1 MTTRNLRRQPT
12 GRAVRLARTIA
23 ATTGVLMLTAA
34 AGCAGSSLDT
44 TANDTPSGDTIT
56 VGLILPKTG
65 PYQSLGEDMAEA
77 WDLYLELHGGKLGGH
92 TIVTKTADEGTDE
105 ATARKSALKLLD
117 QDHAT
122 VLVGSASAVPSA
134 VIAPLAAAR
143 HVPFI
148 GTGGRPSDKVMPDV
162 SYVWHTSWQSR
173 ETGAAIAPYLAKT
186 IKGSV
191 YAIGPAYTG
200 GYDQLGGFTD
210 AFVKAGG
217 KLANPEGG
225 NAPGGNA
232 FAETPF
238 PGTKDYKPYLNKVRA
253 SGAKAVYTFY
263 AGADAIQFVKDYRD
277 AGLSDVPLYAA
288 GFLTEGD
295 ALESEGANADGIF
308 TVLNYSPTISNQANA
323 ELVQDF
329 QKKFNKTPTLYNVTA
344 WDAAQVL
351 DLAIAKASATPAG
364 SPSSAPATGP
374 SSAGASLA
382 ASSPAS
388 AGPTANGSGSA
399 SATTSAGSVPPV
411 TGQAINTAIAGLG
424 QINSPRDTFRLDPA
438 SHAPIQPFYLRK
450 VQSDGRSRSNAVIAT
465 LIPAN

>member
-1 MTTRNLRRQPT
+1 LS
-12 GRAVRLARTIA
+12 RAAAA
-23 ATTGVLMLTAA
+23 ATAVLTLTAA

-44 TANDTPSGDTIT
+44 TSAETSSDAIT
-56 VGLILPKTG
+56 VGLILPKSG
-65 PYQSLGEDMAEA
+65 PYQSLGDDMGEA
-77 WDLYLELHGGKLGGH
+77 WNLYLELHGGKLGGH
-92 TIVTKTADEGTDE
+92 RIVTTTADEGTDE

-148 GTGGRPSDKVMPDV
+148 GTGGRPSTLTDV

-186 IKGSV
+186 VKGSV

-200 GYDQLGGFTD
+200 GYDQMGGFDD

-217 KLANPEGG
+217 KLANPEGV
-225 NAPGGNA
+225 NAPGKNA

-238 PGTKDYKPYLNKVRA
+238 PGTTDYKPYLNKIRA
-253 SGAKAVYTFY
+253 TGATAVYTFY
-263 AGADAIQFVKDYRD
+263 AGKDAIQFVKDYRD
-277 AGLSDVPLYAA
+277 AGLSDIPLYAA

-295 ALESEGANADGIF
+295 ALDSEGANADGIY
-308 TVLNYSPTISNQANA
+308 TVLNYSPTIQNDANA

-329 QKKFNKTPTLYNVTA
+329 QKKFNRTPNLFNVTA

-351 DLAIAKASATPAG
+351 DLAIAKASTTPAT
-364 SPSSAPATGP
+364 S
-374 SSAGASLA
+374 
-382 ASSPAS
+382 ASSPAATGSASSSPAAASSAAANAAASGS
-388 AGPTANGSGSA
+388 AGPA
-399 SATTSAGSVPPV
+399 PV

-424 QINSPRDTFRLDPA
+424 QINSPRGAFRLDPA

-450 VQSDGRSRSNAVIAT
+450 VQSDGRSRSNVVIAT
-465 LIPAN
+465 LIPAPANS

>member
-1 MTTRNLRRQPT
+1 MARPI
-12 GRAVRLARTIA
+12 GAAIAVLT
-23 ATTGVLMLTAA
+23 LTAV

-44 TANDTPSGDTIT
+44 TTTTTDDDAASGDTIT

-65 PYQSLGEDMAEA
+65 PYQSLGDDMANA
-77 WDLYLELHGGKLGGH
+77 WNLYLELHGGKLGGR
-92 TIVTKTADEGTDE
+92 TVVTKTADEGTDE
-105 ATARKSALKLLD
+105 TTARKSALRLLD
-117 QDHAT
+117 SDHAT

-148 GTGGRPSDKVMPDV
+148 GTGGRPADTAMPDR
-162 SYVWHTSWQSR
+162 SYVWHVSWQSR

-217 KLANPEGG
+217 KLANPEGV
-225 NAPGGNA
+225 NAPGANA
-232 FAETPF
+232 FAQTPF
-238 PGTKDYKPYLNKVRA
+238 PGTKDYKPYLNKIRA
-253 SGAKAVYTFY
+253 TGAKAVYTFY
-263 AGADAIQFVKDYRD
+263 AGTDAVQFVKDYRD
-277 AGLSDVPLYAA
+277 AGLSDIPLYAA
-288 GFLTEGD
+288 GFLTEGK
-295 ALESEGANADGIF
+295 ALDDEGANADGIY
-308 TVLNYSPTISNQANA
+308 TVLNYSPTLPGDANA

-329 QKKFNKTPTLYNVTA
+329 QKKFQKTPTLYNCTA

-351 DLAIAKASATPAG
+351 DLAIAKAAATPATG
-364 SPSSAPATGP
+364 SSSAAPSLPTSSASSTGP
-374 SSAGASLA
+374 SLSASGPAPASHAAGAAS
-382 ASSPAS
+382 ASSS
-388 AGPTANGSGSA
+388 AVAL
-399 SATTSAGSVPPV
+399 PPV
-411 TGQAINTAIAGLG
+411 TGQAINIAIAGLG
-424 QINSPRDTFRLDPA
+424 QINSPRGIFRLDPT

-450 VQSDGRSRSNAVIAT
+450 VQSDGRSRSNVVIAT

>member
-1 MTTRNLRRQPT
+1 
-12 GRAVRLARTIA
+12 V
-23 ATTGVLMLTAA
+23 

-44 TANDTPSGDTIT
+44 TSSDTSGDAIT
-56 VGLILPKTG
+56 VGLILPKSG
-65 PYQSLGEDMAEA
+65 PYQSLGDDMAEA
-77 WDLYLELHGGKLGGH
+77 WNLYLELHDGKLGGH
-92 TIVTKTADEGTDE
+92 TIITKTADEGTDE

-148 GTGGRPSDKVMPDV
+148 GTGGRPSTLKDV
-162 SYVWHTSWQSR
+162 SYTWHTSWQSR

-186 IKGSV
+186 VKGSV

-200 GYDQLGGFTD
+200 GYDQMGGFDD

-217 KLANPEGG
+217 KLANPEGV
-225 NAPGGNA
+225 NAPGKNA

-238 PGTKDYKPYLNKVRA
+238 PGTTDYKPYLNKIRA
-253 SGAKAVYTFY
+253 TGAKAVYTFY
-263 AGADAIQFVKDYRD
+263 AGNDAIQFVKDYRD
-277 AGLSDVPLYAA
+277 AGLSDIPLYAA

-295 ALESEGANADGIF
+295 ALDSEGANADGIY
-308 TVLNYSPTISNQANA
+308 TVLNYSPTIPNEANA
-323 ELVQDF
+323 ELVQDM
-329 QKKFNKTPTLYNVTA
+329 QKTFHKTPTLYDVTA

-351 DLAIAKASATPAG
+351 DLAIAQASSTPAASASGPATN
-364 SPSSAPATGP
+364 SSASIPV
-374 SSAGASLA
+374 A
-382 ASSPAS
+382 ASSDTSSSAAGVSASGS
-388 AGPTANGSGSA
+388 AGP
-399 SATTSAGSVPPV
+399 VLV

-424 QINSPRDTFRLDPA
+424 QINSPRGAFRLDPT

-450 VQSDGRSRSNAVIAT
+450 VQSDGRSRSNVVITT